1 MLHFPFL
8 SSIPWDSFP
17 LPRASCSMSDIYL
30 LVCHM
35 DISENTHS
43 AFPPTQYHF
52 EIDACY
58 SLQAL
63 VSDCCL
69 VFFQK
74 DIPYFNY
81 QFPSRQISQLFPTTA
96 INNAVKSIIL
106 IGPVGT
112 CVRLTLRWH
121 FSSVVPGLIGSAN
134 SWTLSRPTRSEIL
147 EV

>member
-96 INNAVKSIIL
+96 INNAVKSNHL
-106 IGPVGT
+106 NWLCGNL
-112 CVRLTLRWH
+112 CVTYPKVA
-121 FSSVVPGLIGSAN
+121 FFKCSAWIN
-134 SWTLSRPTRSEIL
+134 WKCKFLDSTQTY
-147 EV
+147 